1 MNFSRYHL
9 WLSEPS
15 CLLLAAC
22 FQSLTVL
29 IFIERINPS
38 RSFAIAKRSTDV
50 VTLREERFKNHRI
63 HEKYTHMPTI
73 VSLNGSSRLILFPL
87 LCPSLSNSSTRIHV
101 GRNATIAHHCEH
113 KKNTHTVHTTCT
125 TKFDIVSLSTES
137 SVHLSPFLTTL
148 YYHANLSLFL
158 S

>member
-113 KKNTHTVHTTCT
+113 KKKTRIQYTR
-125 TKFDIVSLSTES
+125 L
-137 SVHLSPFLTTL
+137 
-148 YYHANLSLFL
+148 ARLSLISFRYQQNL
-158 S
+158 RSIFRHS

>member
-1 MNFSRYHL
+1 MVI
-9 WLSEPS
+9 EPS
-15 CLLLAAC
+15 CLLLTAC
-22 FQSLTVL
+22 FQPLTVL
-29 IFIERINPS
+29 IFIKKINLS
-38 RSFAIAKRSTDV
+38 RTFAITKRSTDV

-87 LCPSLSNSSTRIHV
+87 LCPSLSNSSTRIYV
-101 GRNATIAHHCEH
+101 GRNATIAHHREH
-113 KKNTHTVHTTCT
+113 KKKNTHTGHTTFT

-137 SVHLSPFLTTL
+137 SIHLSSFLAAL